1 MIEDKWLSSVIFT
14 TVESKANLSE
24 VKSNSFGDFITG
36 QLSKAVNTPETNN
49 ITVKSWLAKAAQR
62 KSTLVFC
69 VDRAHVHDLTQAFRA
84 HGIDARYILG
94 DTPKKIRGVELDK
107 FRNRE
112 FQVMLNC
119 GVFTEGTDIPGID
132 CVLLARPT
140 RSRGLLTQMIGRGM
154 RLYEGKSNCHIIDM
168 VASLEKGIVTTPTLY
183 GLDPR
188 ERLQEAT
195 PEQLKNFK
203 EGIDVEASTSPSLKA
218 LMPESEA
225 PRSVSFTDY
234 ESVYDLIDD
243 TSGDRHIR
251 GISQLAWIQATPD
264 RYILTFHN
272 NSFLSITRDDKST
285 PPFQVMFTEKMWA
298 SEATKSPFK
307 RPRKIADADTLS
319 DAVHAADTFAS
330 EHGQRNLMYQFA
342 SWRRQP
348 ASDGQLQFLSKVQ
361 KTTLQEM
368 QKKGI
373 TKGKAADMIS
383 KIKFG
388 ARGQFADI
396 AAERRKE
403 QKILEQRVREEERRE
418 SEMVKVGPLLA

>member
-14 TVESKANLSE
+14 TVESKVNLSK
-24 VKSNSFGDFITG
+24 VKSNSFGDFMTG
-36 QLSKAVNTPETNN
+36 QLSKAVNTPETND
-49 ITVKSWLAKAAQR
+49 ITVKSWLSRAAQR

-69 VDRAHVHDLTQAFRA
+69 VDRTHVHDLTKAFRA

-107 FRNRE
+107 FRNRA
-112 FQVMLNC
+112 FPVLLNC

-154 RLYEGKSNCHIIDM
+154 RLHDGKSNCHIIDM

-183 GLDPR
+183 GLDPNA
-188 ERLQEAT
+188 RLQEAT
-195 PEQLKNFK
+195 PEQLKSLK
-203 EGIDVEASTSPSLKA
+203 EGVDAKPPTTPPPKSTIT
-218 LMPESEA
+218 ESEG

-234 ESVYDLIDD
+234 GSVFDLIDD

-272 NSFLSITRDDKST
+272 NSFLSVTRDDKLT
-285 PPFQVMFTEKMWA
+285 PPFQVNFTEKMWA
-298 SEATKSPFK
+298 SEFTKSPFK

-330 EHGQRNLMYQFA
+330 EHSQWSLMYQFA
-342 SWRRQP
+342 PWRRQP

-361 KTTLQEM
+361 KTTLQDM

-373 TKGKAADMIS
+373 TKGKAADMIT

-396 AAERRKE
+396 AAERRKGK
-403 QKILEQRVREEERRE
+403 KILEQQAREEERRE
-418 SEMVKVGPLLA
+418 LEKVKVGPLLA